1 MKALKL
7 FFQAVLAPV
16 GGIIVALLC
25 SAAGI
30 NAVFTYLLRPALV
43 AFYRLIRGTAW
54 VDFIDKILQKLSDF
68 WPPEE

>member
-1 MKALKL
+1 MKKL
-7 FFQAVLAPV
+7 FEILLVPI
-16 GGIIVALLC
+16 GGAIVALLC

-30 NAVFTYLLRPALV
+30 NAVFTYVFRPALI

-54 VDFIDKILQKLSDF
+54 VDFIDGVLQKLSDF